1 MWTSTVGEGEFVV
14 VTGPSGEEHPLR
26 LSERAH
32 STLLRGRM
40 EVEVQV
46 QNRSTREVKAGKF
59 VREAGFAF
67 RGS

>member
-1 MWTSTVGEGEFVV
+1 MVV
-14 VTGPSGEEHPLR
+14 MGPSGEEHPLR

-46 QNRSTREVKAGKF
+46 QNRSTREVRVGKF
-59 VREAGFAF
+59 AREVGFAF